1 MNILKVERS
10 AKTNGDA
17 QNALRSI
24 IRDLNLGRKK
34 GDGWIFGEGE
44 LEHLSQPRAKLLNPQ
59 LVDLAAQLQMLIDG
73 KDIREAGADTVEDL
87 ARILPLLADA
97 LSAEGY
103 GIPKEPG
110 STETAPGGE
119 VEGKVEESVD
129 QGTKTPE
136 NASQEAT
143 GDAPK
148 VEKKRFPWD
157 PRS

>member
-1 MNILKVERS
+1 MNILKIERQ

-24 IRDLNLGRKK
+24 IRELNLGRKK
-34 GDGWIFGEGE
+34 GDGWVFGEGE
-44 LEHLSQPRAKLLNPQ
+44 LEHTSQPRAKLLNPQ
-59 LVDLAAQLQMLIDG
+59 LVDLSSQLQMLVEG
-73 KDIREAGADTVEDL
+73 KDIREAGAEDVESL

-103 GIPKEPG
+103 GIPKGPEASESSSGDG
-110 STETAPGGE
+110 S
-119 VEGKVEESVD
+119 EGKVEESVES
-129 QGTKTPE
+129 GEKAPE